1 MAQVNTLEVPQE
13 IAEAFARV
21 MSAVSGRGTG
31 AIRSHGKVLSRAR
44 KQKLSRQSLLAEV
57 AARKKTLSGSDIAA
71 WREMATAS
79 GQKWYSLFSQ
89 DTCYRIKNGLDG
101 VATPSPFRAYKV
113 GKIEV
118 TDSNARVLL
127 RQEHPSHYW
136 ISQKLGGKTT
146 QRVDVRIHEKFHL
159 PLTVG
164 LSYKSNLTKHGS
176 EAKIRLYGVI
186 YSSYQG
192 RTLENVLEVDL
203 LPTTEWRRVE
213 ESLVDVIGIPSHY
226 DLFLELDKVTGT
238 FAFDNVKAFHS
249 LTNYARAPRCNNIL
263 KKPGAK
269 DLQLAPAWE
278 VIRTGHNVKIT
289 TEYHE
294 NA

>member
-1 MAQVNTLEVPQE
+1 MAQVNTLEIPQE

-21 MSAVSGRGTG
+21 MSAISGRGTG
-31 AIRSHGKVLSRAR
+31 AVRSHGKVLSRAR

-57 AARKKTLSGSDIAA
+57 AARKKTLSESDIAA
-71 WREMATAS
+71 WREMAAAS
-79 GQKWYSLFSQ
+79 GQKWYSLFTQ
-89 DTCYRIKNGLDG
+89 DTCYRIKNELEG

-118 TDSNARVLL
+118 TDSNTHVLL

-136 ISQKLGGKTT
+136 ISQKLRGKTT
-146 QRVDVRIHEKFHL
+146 QRVEARIHEKFHL

-164 LSYKSNLTKHGS
+164 LSYKSNLTKYGS
-176 EAKIRLYGVI
+176 EAKIRLYATI

-213 ESLVDVIGIPSHY
+213 KSLVDVIGVPNYY

-238 FAFDNVKAFHS
+238 LAFDNVKASHS
-249 LTNYARAPRCNNIL
+249 LTNYARDPRCDNIL
-263 KKPGAK
+263 KKPGVK
-269 DLQLAPAWE
+269 DLQLTPAWDI
-278 VIRTGHNVKIT
+278 VRTGDNVKIT